1 MSTVTQTSDQGDLV
15 LDALREERG
24 DHDRRVLLTGA
35 TVLSMDPDVGD
46 FERADVLLEGSKI
59 AAIQPDLS
67 DAAGDGQAIVVDL
80 QGTILIPGMH
90 DTHRHCW
97 ENQFRRLLP
106 DAGLGDYVEAILAL
120 GPHYRPEDIYAG
132 TLISALGAIDSGVTG
147 VLDFCHNS
155 RSAAHSDA
163 AIKAWQDSGA
173 RAIHASCA
181 PPNGDWDE
189 QWPNDLRR
197 MRHQHFSSD
206 DQLVTLRI
214 GLLARALP
222 QIQDPIAVTPESL
235 QLARELGL
243 EISLD
248 GVFGDGAAKDIAS
261 LHAAG
266 LLGPDITYI
275 HCTDIPEETWR
286 HIADTGGT
294 VSLAVTSDAQ
304 LGCLG
309 AIAPVQLALDHGLR
323 PSLSVDVECCLTT
336 DMFTQMQVTLN
347 IQRMLAYNRGFNGD
361 DDAPAP
367 IAARDVL
374 GFATV
379 EGARANGLLGKCGT
393 LTPGKEADLVA
404 IRADDINVLP
414 LNNAV
419 GTVVLGADSRN
430 VDTVFVAGRPRKW
443 RGRLAEHDLATVRRL
458 VTESRDYLIEVSGH
472 SVDILR

>member
-1 MSTVTQTSDQGDLV
+1 MIDSVGTTRGDSV
-15 LDALREERG
+15 LDGLQDSARDL
-24 DHDRRVLLTGA
+24 DRRVLLTGA

-46 FERADVLLEGSKI
+46 FERADVLMEGSKI
-59 AAIQPDLS
+59 AAVAPDLS
-67 DAAGDGQAIVVDL
+67 DAAADGQAIVVDL
-80 QGTILIPGMH
+80 EGTIVIPGMH

-106 DAGLGDYVEAILAL
+106 DAGLGDYVESILTL
-120 GPHYRPEDIYAG
+120 GPCYRPEDIYAG

-155 RSAAHSDA
+155 RTGAHSDA
-163 AIKAWQDSGA
+163 AIKAWNDGGV

-189 QWPNDLRR
+189 QWPADLRR
-197 MRHQHFSSD
+197 LREEHFSSD

-222 QIQDPIAVTPESL
+222 QIQAPIAVTPESL
-235 QLARELGL
+235 RLARDLDI

-248 GVFGDGAAKDIAS
+248 GVFGPGAAADIAR
-261 LHAAG
+261 LHDAG

-275 HCTDIPEETWR
+275 HCTDIPDETWSR
-286 HIADTGGT
+286 IADTGGT

-304 LGCLG
+304 IGCLG
-309 AIAPVQLALDHGLR
+309 AIPPVQQALDHGLQ

-336 DMFTQMQVTLN
+336 DMFTQMQVVLN
-347 IQRMLAYNRGFNGD
+347 IQRMLAYNRAYRGEEN
-361 DDAPAP
+361 APAP

-374 GFATV
+374 SFATV
-379 EGARANGLLGKCGT
+379 EGARANGLLSKCGT
-393 LTPGKEADLVA
+393 LTPGKEADIVA

-430 VDTVFVAGRPRKW
+430 VDTVFVAGKPRKW
-443 RGRLAEHDLATVRRL
+443 RGQLAEHELSAVRRL
-458 VTESRDYLIEVSGH
+458 VTESRDYLVEASGH
-472 SVDILR
+472 KFDVLS